1 MSMPNKEFFQINI
14 IVLLDKVCN
23 IIKVFKIQG
32 TCCYDITVTFISS
45 PKDDLLEFVKLEFG
59 TFLVFPAFEKEMVTF
74 SVKIP

>member
-1 MSMPNKEFFQINI
+1 M
-14 IVLLDKVCN
+14 
-23 IIKVFKIQG
+23 
-32 TCCYDITVTFISS
+32 YDITVTFISS